1 MIRNRVGQENPDK
14 YVLTPQRQMILAC
27 IKKSEKPLNARDLY
41 QVVSKKDQ
49 TVSLATIYRSLSL
62 FKQLGIIDEHRLG
75 KSCWCYEVKKSF
87 EHQHILCRICGKV
100 VEFESPLITD
110 MIEKLQNE
118 KKFTIERVEV
128 CIQGV
133 CSDCKP
139 DRFQNSRT
147 NN

>member
-1 MIRNRVGQENPDK
+1 MRMIRNRVGQENSDN

-27 IKKSEKPLNARDLY
+27 IKKSEIPLNARDLY
-41 QVVSKKDQ
+41 RVVSKKDQ

-100 VEFESPLITD
+100 IEFESPLITD
-110 MIEKLQNE
+110 MIEKLQTE

-133 CSDCKP
+133 CSDCQPGKV
-139 DRFQNSRT
+139 SKT
-147 NN
+147 KE